1 MATNI
6 SPNMNMPIPVVGEEP
21 GPDWASDLNASL
33 GIVDTHN
40 HTPGQGVQ
48 LTPDSLNI
56 NGDLEMNNNSLVG
69 TEAVTFQAG
78 TTPSSTNGSL
88 SESGDDLYFTDGNGN
103 QVRITQAGSVV
114 GSPGSITSLA
124 SPASATYVS
133 GSQTFVWE
141 SGVNTAANMDAGS
154 LLLRNLSPNSTNAL
168 TLSPPAAL
176 ATNYTV
182 TLPPLPA
189 SQKIMTLDASGNM
202 SAPYVVDGSTIVVSS
217 NTIQVPTGGITS
229 TQILDGTIVNAD
241 INASA
246 AIAFTKIAS
255 TGAIVNADINASAAI
270 ALTKLAQ
277 PTTNTTTSSGTA
289 SIATPVTNY
298 TVITNQ
304 SFSTTGIG
312 RPVLITF
319 QSTSASNLGY
329 FEING
334 VAELRWRVIDTV
346 ANAIIAS
353 GSIDDNPGRQSLSTF
368 NCMDVRL
375 VVGAMT
381 YELQVAATN
390 VSSTVNN
397 CQMVVAQI

>member
-1 MATNI
+1 
-6 SPNMNMPIPVVGEEP
+6 MNMPIPVVGEQS
-21 GPDWASDLNASL
+21 GPEWASDLNASL

-48 LTPDSLNI
+48 LTPDALNI

-78 TTPSSTNGSL
+78 ASPSSVNGSL
-88 SESGDDLYFTDGNGN
+88 SESGDDLYYTDGSGN
-103 QVRITQAGSVV
+103 QVRITQSGSVV

-154 LLLRNLSPNSTNAL
+154 VLLRNLSPNSTNAL

-176 ATNYTV
+176 ASNYTV

-202 SAPYVVDGSTIVVSS
+202 AAPYVVDGSTIVVSS

-229 TQILDGTIVNAD
+229 AQIADGAIVNAD
-241 INASA
+241 VNASA
-246 AIAFTKIAS
+246 AIAFSKINAA
-255 TGAIVNADINASAAI
+255 GAIVNADVNSAAAI

-277 PTTNTTTSSGTA
+277 PTTNTCTSSGTA
-289 SIATPVTNY
+289 GIATPVTNY
-298 TVITNQ
+298 QLVTNQ
-304 SFSTTGIG
+304 TFSTTGIG
-312 RPVLITF
+312 RPVLISF
-319 QSTSASNLGY
+319 QSTSATNLGY
-329 FEING
+329 FQING
-334 VAELRWRVIDTV
+334 TSEMRWRVIDTV
-346 ANAIIAS
+346 AGAVIAS
-353 GSIDDNPGRQSLSTF
+353 GSIDGLAGRQPLSLF

-375 VVGAMT
+375 VTGAIT
-381 YELQVAATN
+381 YELQCAATN
-390 VSSTVNN
+390 IGSGVFN